1 MEVPCKCP
9 VCKAPTLI
17 YESEESGT
25 KTLRCTNSECPAKE
39 LRKFARFVSKT
50 GMDIDGISEAT
61 LAIFINEGWIKNFAD
76 IYRLENHADEIVT
89 LEGFGEKSMQNLSA
103 SLQKARSRKATK
115 IIYALCIPLIG
126 LDAAKKFLS
135 AYTFKDLIEKAEN
148 TDDENCF
155 AHIDGIGRE
164 KSSAL
169 VTYFHDSKNISV
181 VHELLELITVE
192 EENLTVSG
200 ENCKDL
206 TFVVTGDVHE
216 FKNRNELKAYIE
228 SQGGKVT
235 GSVSKSTNYLINNDV
250 NSTSSKNQKAKELNI
265 PILSE
270 EDFIQKFGK

>member
-1 MEVPCKCP
+1 M
-9 VCKAPTLI
+9 
-17 YESEESGT
+17 
-25 KTLRCTNSECPAKE
+25 
-39 LRKFARFVSKT
+39 
-50 GMDIDGISEAT
+50 
-61 LAIFINEGWIKNFAD
+61 
-76 IYRLENHADEIVT
+76 ENHTDEIVA

-103 SLQKARSRKATK
+103 SLQKARNSKATK
-115 IIYALCIPLIG
+115 VIYALCIPLIG

-155 AHIDGIGRE
+155 ADIDGIGPE

-169 VTYFHDSKNISV
+169 VTYFHDSRNISV
-181 VHELLELITVE
+181 VHELLDLITVE
-192 EENLTVSG
+192 ENLTASG